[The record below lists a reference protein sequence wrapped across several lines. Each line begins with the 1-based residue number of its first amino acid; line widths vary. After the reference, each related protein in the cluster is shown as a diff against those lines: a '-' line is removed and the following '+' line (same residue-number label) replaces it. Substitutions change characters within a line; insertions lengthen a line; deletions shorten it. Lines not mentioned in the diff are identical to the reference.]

1 MKPWESD
8 VIHRASYT
16 LLKLWSM
23 SEMLSD
29 FPVRGAERK
38 AYKLGHPQLHTC
50 NTVKT
55 ELTSF
60 GQESVMALFSFP
72 T

>member
-8 VIHRASYT
+8 VMHRASYT
-16 LLKLWSM
+16 LSKLWNM
-23 SEMLSD
+23 NEMLSD

-50 NTVKT
+50 NTVET

-60 GQESVMALFSFP
+60 GRESVMALFSFP
-72 T
+72 P